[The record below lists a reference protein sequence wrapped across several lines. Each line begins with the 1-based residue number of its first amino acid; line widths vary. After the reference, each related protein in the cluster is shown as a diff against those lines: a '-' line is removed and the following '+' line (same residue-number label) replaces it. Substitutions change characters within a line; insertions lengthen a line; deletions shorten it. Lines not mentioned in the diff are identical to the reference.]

1 LPLREASKKIDEGV
15 YTVGKMLK
23 IKMVKS
29 VITRPEK
36 QRKIIRGLGL
46 KKLNSTVTLVDTPE
60 IRGMINKVIHLVSV
74 EESKEKSRPW

>member
-1 LPLREASKKIDEGV
+1 M
-15 YTVGKMLK
+15 GKMLK

-36 QRKIIRGLGL
+36 QRKIMRGLGL
-46 KKLNSTVTLVDTPE
+46 NKLNSTVTLVDTPE

-74 EESKEKSRPW
+74 EESKE

>member
-1 LPLREASKKIDEGV
+1 
-15 YTVGKMLK
+15 VGKTLK

-36 QRKIIRGLGL
+36 QRKIMRGLGL

-60 IRGMINKVIHLVSV
+60 TRGMINKVIHLVSV
-74 EESKEKSRPW
+74 EESEE

>member
-74 EESKEKSRPW
+74 EESKE